1 MPIIN
6 VFGGIIPKQSEHNL
20 PDTAATVA
28 HNVKLHNGRIEAWR
42 ERAVIEQTTA
52 GALAFHVWGCCYLHW
67 AACVRAT
74 EYLPDYDRL
83 YLTGRKDYPEV
94 ATSVACVPEYL
105 RLGVPAPTRA
115 LVAVG
120 VESCGETVDH
130 RSYVY
135 TYVNRFGEES
145 APSPATV
152 SLSVTDRGSI
162 TLSGFDTPPADY
174 GVIAINLYRTATGFR
189 MGTEQEQELITDYLH
204 VIMLDAGT
212 RTYVDTFSIRNLGPA
227 LTTRENR
234 PPPDDLRHISHV
246 TGTGCLVGVTNNQVH
261 FSEDYEPANWPARYV
276 KTFTANIVNMVT
288 LDNIVFITTDSNPYI
303 VNGAYNSENPMSR
316 AYQDIDTPLP
326 DIGCGYANSMTVTPF
341 GAVYAS
347 LDGLVLLKQD
357 ATFDIITA
365 NWFSSEEWRKLQ
377 PETVRL
383 AYWRGYLICVTDM
396 VSFMLEIDGTT
407 YASYQLGALTT
418 ISDNPVDMQVTEN
431 GELLMLEDDTIYHWD
446 AGGTYREYL
455 WESTKLTFGGEGSPS
470 VAQIKTSQTIFE
482 ILDSESRIF
491 FWQEVFNDKPFRLPR
506 FGRPAKFRVGFRG
519 VGTVEQI
526 KLAMMFATLE
536 QGV

>member
-6 VFGGIIPKQSEHNL
+6 AFGGLIPKQAEHNL
-20 PDTAATVA
+20 PENAATVA

-42 ERAVIEQTTA
+42 ERAVIEQTVT
-52 GALAFHVWGCCYLHW
+52 GALAFHAWGCCYLHW
-67 AACVRAT
+67 ATCVRAT
-74 EYLPDYDRL
+74 EYLPDYNRL
-83 YLTGRKDYPEV
+83 YLTGRKDYPEAV
-94 ATSVACVPEYL
+94 TNVACVPEYL
-105 RLGVPAPTRA
+105 RLGVPAPVRA
-115 LVAVG
+115 LMAVG

-135 TYVNRFGEES
+135 TYVNKFGEES

-152 SLSVTDRGSI
+152 SLSMTDRGAV
-162 TLSGFDTPPADY
+162 TLSGFEPPPSDY
-174 GVIAINLYRTATGFR
+174 GIIAVNLYRTATGFR

-204 VIMLDAGT
+204 VIMLDVGV
-212 RTYVDTFSIRNLGPA
+212 RTYVDTASIRNLGPS
-227 LTTRENR
+227 LTTRENL
-234 PPPDDLRHISHV
+234 PPPDTLRHISHIS
-246 TGTGCLVGVTNNQVH
+246 GTGCLVGVTNNQVH

-288 LDNIVFITTDSNPYI
+288 LDNIVFVTTDSNPYI
-303 VNGAYNSENPMSR
+303 VNGAYNPENPMAR

-326 DIGCGYANSMTVTPF
+326 DIGCGYVRSMIATPF

-357 ATFDIITA
+357 ATFDIITS

-383 AYWRGYLICVTDM
+383 AYWRGYLICVTD
-396 VSFMLEIDGTT
+396 VISFMLEIDGAT

-431 GELLMLEDDTIYHWD
+431 GELLMLEGDTLYHWD

-482 ILDSESRIF
+482 ILDSESRIY

-506 FGRPAKFRVGFRG
+506 FGRPSKFRVGLRG